1 MGLNWWQ
8 MVVWVLGLSFGMMG
22 LVLRRFGFEFWVVE
36 LLGFGLRI
44 GGG

>member
-8 MVVWVLGLSFGMMG
+8 IVVWVLGLSFGMMG
-22 LVLRRFGFEFWVVE
+22 LVLRRGFWVVE

-44 GGG
+44 DGG